1 MMITQGRFMRVIL
14 RVQARATRTNR
25 APVASEKRKF
35 FQARGAR
42 FCARERRA
50 RVSICPYTNAFF
62 LMCARSRAARAA
74 HKRRAEKMSRMT
86 KNR

>member
-1 MMITQGRFMRVIL
+1 M
-14 RVQARATRTNR
+14 NR

-42 FCARERRA
+42 FCARMRGA
-50 RVSICPYTNAFF
+50 RVSIYPYTIAFF
-62 LMCARSRAARAA
+62 SMCARSRAERAT
-74 HKRRAEKMSRMT
+74 HKGRAEKMSRMT